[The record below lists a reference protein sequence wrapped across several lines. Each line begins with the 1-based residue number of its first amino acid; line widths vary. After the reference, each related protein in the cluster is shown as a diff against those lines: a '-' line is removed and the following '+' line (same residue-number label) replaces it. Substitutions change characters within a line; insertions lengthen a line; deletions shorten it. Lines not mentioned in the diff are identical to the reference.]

1 MRMERNIIF
10 FVLYCLTIWITYF
23 VFLFFFIIILFF
35 FFFSFSW
42 FTGSPTNGWIWLLN
56 HGAYSP
62 SGSYSNSGILIGI
75 NGGLL
80 RVSIGT
86 PFHDSLFN
94 CSSIITTNTWHHI
107 VVTRSNSIVT
117 GYLDGSVECVGA
129 SSSSIGNTN
138 GLLIGHGPGP
148 NDISSSILIDS
159 VYVWPRAITSTEAV
173 TLYTGPNDNCFVLNG
188 GICGLVNGIQT
199 GC

>member
-1 MRMERNIIF
+1 LFYIF
-10 FVLYCLTIWITYF
+10 SQYSNLAILY
-23 VFLFFFIIILFF
+23 LFF
-35 FFFSFSW
+35 FFLSFFSCSPLSW
-42 FTGSPTNGWIWLLN
+42 FSGLPTNGWTWLVN

-62 SGSYSNSGILIGI
+62 SYSNSGLLIGI

-80 RVSIGT
+80 RVSIGQ
-86 PFHDSLFN
+86 PFTDSLFN

-107 VVTRSNSIVT
+107 VVTRSSNVVT
-117 GYLDGSVECVGA
+117 GYLDGSVECVGT

-159 VYVWPRAITSTEAV
+159 LYVWSRGITSTESLS
-173 TLYTGPNDNCFVLNG
+173 LYTGPNTGCYVLSGSSCNLVG
-188 GICGLVNGIQT
+188 GIANG
-199 GC
+199 C